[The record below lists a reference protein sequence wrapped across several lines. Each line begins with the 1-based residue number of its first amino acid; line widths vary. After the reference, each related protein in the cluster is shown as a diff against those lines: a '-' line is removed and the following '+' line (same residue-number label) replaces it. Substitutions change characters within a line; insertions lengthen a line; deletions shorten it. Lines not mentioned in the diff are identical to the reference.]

1 MVVLFNDLID
11 FLFNFFRFFCTAFE
25 LLGLIGGVWFM
36 VYQLRLIIVSHRT
49 ADEAK
54 ESCRE
59 CSGYEICV
67 AIMGNDL
74 PGHACAYYKK
84 KKP

>member
-1 MVVLFNDLID
+1 MVVLFNDFCDL
-11 FLFNFFRFFCTAFE
+11 LFDLFRFGCVFFQ
-25 LLGLIGGVWFM
+25 LLGLVGGVWFM

-59 CSGYEICV
+59 CSGFETCV